1 MMKKFKWMRFN
12 LKSIYYSCILFS
24 LLVILLTYPSM
35 INGEIGTIKTICLL
49 SIIAFSNIMGTVL
62 YLYWMK
68 LIVYIEID
76 GKTAIFYDLNKRKY
90 FVSFN
95 EIERVVFMADKWVFY
110 ICNHKKLFAYR
121 IIWRPYVKKDGVE
134 HKDVLPTDF
143 VGVRMDED
151 YSHI

>member
-1 MMKKFKWMRFN
+1 M
-12 LKSIYYSCILFS
+12 L
-24 LLVILLTYPSM
+24 LLTCTSM
-35 INGEIGTIKTICLL
+35 INGKIGTIKSICFL
-49 SIIAFSNIMGTVL
+49 SILAVNNIMGTVL

-76 GKTAIFYDLNKRKY
+76 GKTASFYDLKKRKY

-95 EIERVVFMADKWVFY
+95 EIERVVFMTDKWVFY
-110 ICNHKKLFAYR
+110 IRNRKKLFAYR

-134 HKDVLPTDF
+134 HKDILPTDF